1 MSAQYTTE
9 NLFEIYK
16 DSIVLELNE
25 HSPIIATM
33 LKKAPTSFDEKGRL
47 VINLESSI
55 ISEAR
60 MKTLKDTIERIF
72 RDRFSMPLEV
82 KIKKH
87 AIDGNRYAKRNA
99 KRLKNE
105 VDVLLSKNEEKQPE
119 EAKKVEERPKRLK
132 RLHIQII
139 LKWHTE
145 ETLNLIQTQPY
156 VMCLR
161 EQASVWL
168 KVRL

>member
-82 KIKKH
+82 KIKLTE
-87 AIDGNRYAKRNA
+87 IDTLN
-99 KRLKNE
+99 
-105 VDVLLSKNEEKQPE
+105 
-119 EAKKVEERPKRLK
+119 
-132 RLHIQII
+132 
-139 LKWHTE
+139 
-145 ETLNLIQTQPY
+145 ETLN
-156 VMCLR
+156 V
-161 EQASVWL
+161 
-168 KVRL
+168 

>member
-1 MSAQYTTE
+1 
-9 NLFEIYK
+9 
-16 DSIVLELNE
+16 
-25 HSPIIATM
+25 M

-105 VDVLLSKNEEKQPE
+105 SGCSFKQ
-119 EAKKVEERPKRLK
+119 K
-132 RLHIQII
+132 
-139 LKWHTE
+139 
-145 ETLNLIQTQPY
+145 
-156 VMCLR
+156 
-161 EQASVWL
+161 
-168 KVRL
+168 